1 MCLIKKGGIRPRRL
15 VSKAFS
21 ACKIPDHFSATWG
34 EYPSYTLKWSG
45 ILQLRKK
52 YQAPRT
58 NRIEKKIMSKVIKN
72 KEKSLKDEVQKIN
85 PYPSLG
91 VS

>member
-1 MCLIKKGGIRPRRL
+1 L

-58 NRIEKKIMSKVIKN
+58 NRIEKKKIMSKVIKI
-72 KEKSLKDEVQKIN
+72 KKKSLKDEVQKIN

>member
-1 MCLIKKGGIRPRRL
+1 L

-45 ILQLRKK
+45 ILQLKK
-52 YQAPRT
+52 KNQAPRT
-58 NRIEKKIMSKVIKN
+58 NRIEKKIMSKVIK
-72 KEKSLKDEVQKIN
+72 KIKKKSLKDEVQKIN